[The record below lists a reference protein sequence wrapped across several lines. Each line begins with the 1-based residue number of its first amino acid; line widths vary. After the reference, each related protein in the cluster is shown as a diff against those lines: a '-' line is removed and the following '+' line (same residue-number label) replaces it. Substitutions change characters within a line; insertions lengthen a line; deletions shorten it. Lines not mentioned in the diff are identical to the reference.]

1 MRRKDCSLRLLKTLA
16 LPPQPLTHIP
26 TLKFT
31 AILLHIEQRWCRRHT
46 PSPPHCLIQQHRR
59 KTPSIQTDE
68 SEMGRGPLRWERT
81 KEGAPDPAPVT
92 STADREPVQLRGAG
106 NTNPSRAQRKQGENA
121 ISSVAVSP
129 LLSSGIL
136 DLLRWNILF

>member
-1 MRRKDCSLRLLKTLA
+1 MRRKDCSLRFLKTPA

-31 AILLHIEQRWCRRHT
+31 AILLHIEQWWYQWHT
-46 PSPPHCLIQQHRR
+46 PSPPHCLIQQHRQ
-59 KTPSIQTDE
+59 KTPGIQTEE

-81 KEGAPDPAPVT
+81 KEGALDPPQWRPLQTENQCSSGAWGKPT
-92 STADREPVQLRGAG
+92 LQGRRG
-106 NTNPSRAQRKQGENA
+106 NKERNA

-136 DLLRWNILF
+136 DLLRCNILF